1 MKFPRHWAHA
11 RDEKSGITAWGWS
24 DDGATFAQAA
34 ARERLARMVQKVAAG
49 GFAALERYAYGERA
63 LREPVLEE
71 FAGAAVTRNA
81 LGCEVLNT
89 ERTMFVDID
98 LPDASNPGFIGRLF
112 GQKATDPEGEALA
125 RIEAWLQRNGDW
137 GFRVYRTRA
146 GLRLMATRASVAP
159 QDGEGVM
166 SALGADPK
174 YVQLC
179 RSQQSY
185 RARLTPKPWRLGVS
199 RPDEWPFENLEIERR
214 FQDWKRDY
222 DEKRKGF
229 ATCRFL
235 RSLGK
240 PGGAEPIIALHDTR
254 TQAAMDLPLA

>member
-24 DDGATFAQAA
+24 DEGPSFAQAA
-34 ARERLARMVQKVAAG
+34 ARERLARMLQKVAAG
-49 GFAALERYAYGERA
+49 GFAALERYGYGERA

-71 FAGAAVTRNA
+71 FAGAAVTRNV
-81 LGCEVLNT
+81 LGCDVLNT

-98 LPDASNPGFIGRLF
+98 LAEASKPGVIGRLL
-112 GQKATDPEGEALA
+112 GQKATDPEGEALTRVA
-125 RIEAWLQRNGDW
+125 AWVRRNPDW
-137 GFRVYRTRA
+137 SFRVYRTKG
-146 GLRLMATRASVAP
+146 GLRLMATSGHVAP
-159 QDGEGVM
+159 GDAEGVM
-166 SALGADPK
+166 NALGADPM

-185 RARLTPKPWRLGVS
+185 RARLTPKPWRLDLR
-199 RPDEWPFENLEIERR
+199 RPGEWPFADMDAERR
-214 FQDWKRDY
+214 FQEWKGEY
-222 DEKRKGF
+222 DRKRKGY

-240 PGGAEPIIALHDTR
+240 PGGPEPIIALHDSR

>member
-11 RDEKSGITAWGWS
+11 RDEKSGVTAWGWS
-24 DDGATFAQAA
+24 DEGTSFAEAA

-71 FAGAAVTRNA
+71 FAGSAVTRNA

-98 LPDASNPGFIGRLF
+98 LAEASNPGVIGRLF
-112 GQKATDPEGEALA
+112 GQKATNPEAGALA
-125 RIEAWLQRNGDW
+125 RVEAWVQRNPNW
-137 GFRVYRTRA
+137 GFRVYRTKG
-146 GLRLMATRASVAP
+146 GLRLMATHASVAP
-159 QDGEGVM
+159 QEAGSVM
-166 SALGADPK
+166 NALGADPM

-185 RARLTPKPWRLGVS
+185 RARLTPKPWRLDLR
-199 RPDEWPFENLEIERR
+199 RPDEWPFADMEAERR
-214 FQDWKRDY
+214 FQDWKREY
-222 DEKRKGF
+222 DRKCKGY

-240 PGGAEPIIALHDTR
+240 PGGPEPIIALHDSR
-254 TQAAMDLPLA
+254 TQAALDLPLA